1 MIMISFSSILA
12 IVWSLLLST
21 NSIPFLLLL
30 IIAIFIFVC
39 VYISNNKINI
49 DDIDKNTCVLSSFVI
64 WLMLIVMG
72 AIPFYILFPGEN
84 IKDIFFLTASLV
96 STNGAWSNICFVL

>member
-49 DDIDKNTCVLSSFVI
+49 DDIDKNTCVL
-64 WLMLIVMG
+64 LHL
-72 AIPFYILFPGEN
+72 
-84 IKDIFFLTASLV
+84 
-96 STNGAWSNICFVL
+96 